1 MKTLIYI
8 MFSILVDAEVI
19 IPMNEENDGRAL
31 YSINPKGGY
40 VIDHAYKGEI
50 LNWIQTGKFEY
61 NEDFPDELPD
71 NYTFNT
77 EDK

>member
-1 MKTLIYI
+1 MKTIIYI

-31 YSINPKGGY
+31 YSINPKSGY

-61 NEDFPDELPD
+61 NEDLPDELPD
-71 NYTFNT
+71 NFIGYT
-77 EDK
+77 EGK